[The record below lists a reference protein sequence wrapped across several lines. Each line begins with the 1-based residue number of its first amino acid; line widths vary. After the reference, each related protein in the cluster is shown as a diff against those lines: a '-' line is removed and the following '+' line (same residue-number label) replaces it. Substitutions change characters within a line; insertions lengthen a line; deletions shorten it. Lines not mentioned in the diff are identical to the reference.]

1 MIRMRRIP
9 TMITAVHTKSCYFRY
24 ELLLFLVIVFHAT
37 LLQGQI
43 NTFQRAYY
51 QSQSNFGTCVKELS
65 DSSYI
70 VGGRRYG
77 TPLMQTHLWHLNK
90 QGDIKNVFSLCG
102 GGVIGMITDKDD
114 RIKITGA
121 STACNG
127 SGGDV
132 FLTELDTTGNITFSH
147 LFGTSGI
154 DRGEDLIQIDSIRY
168 ILACYN
174 NPNPDLYCVDTSGTV
189 IWSQSYGLSGLYRI
203 KRNLEGG
210 YFICGNAGGG
220 FVDPMYVAKIDSLGN
235 VIWYKTFYNPNSEIF
250 TDIEPTPD
258 SGVIAVTDFN
268 GLYKISATGDSV
280 WKKTMNGP
288 SQRLITNSD
297 GDILIIGGGMRLTK
311 VDTSGTIL
319 WSYTYWIYPVVVGVL
334 SYDGWDVIQTSDGGY
349 LLVGEIDSLGTKNLY
364 VVKTDSLGQVTTG
377 LSEINPSAQTQCYPQ
392 PFTEETIITFTA
404 ADGLP
409 ISGNHTLEIF
419 TSLGQK
425 VREETISAFPYHF
438 HRNRLPSGL
447 YVYTI
452 THPGEIPVTGKMVV
466 E

>member
-1 MIRMRRIP
+1 M
-9 TMITAVHTKSCYFRY
+9 S
-24 ELLLFLVIVFHAT
+24 LLILISSLSGFGYT
-37 LLQGQI
+37 
-43 NTFQRAYY
+43 
-51 QSQSNFGTCVKELS
+51 QSANWAKVYRLNAPSRGVAVKELNS
-65 DSSYI
+65 GHYIIGAEYTSINQLPNRMILFKTDEKGDSLNSIILCGSVTGDIELNPTKDEVVI
-70 VGGRRYG
+70 VG
-77 TPLMQTHLWHLNK
+77 TASSCIPNVQS
-90 QGDIKNVFSLCG
+90 DIVYYRLDTAFNLIDTALFGNSGLDKG
-102 GGVIGMITDKDD
+102 KRIITDYD
-114 RIKITGA
+114 
-121 STACNG
+121 
-127 SGGDV
+127 SGYV
-132 FLTELDTTGNITFSH
+132 M
-147 LFGTSGI
+147 
-154 DRGEDLIQIDSIRY
+154 
-168 ILACYN
+168 ACYN
-174 NPNPDLYCVDTSGTV
+174 TSYPDLLNFDKNGNT
-189 IWSQSYGLSGLYRI
+189 IWSKSYGLSGLTSI

-220 FVDPMYVAKIDSLGN
+220 FVDPMYVANIDSLGN

-409 ISGNHTLEIF
+409 ISGNHTLEVF
-419 TSLGQK
+419 TTQGQK
-425 VREETISAFPYHF
+425 VREETIYNFPFHF